1 MLYHIFARGNA
12 KACIFVDDE
21 DYERFLGLLAASVV
35 RFGVRCAA
43 YCALWNHYH
52 LLLAAGEQPI
62 SRMMQQLNSKY
73 SQQFNRRHNR
83 VGHVLQGRFGSRI
96 VEDGAYVRAVLRY
109 LALNPVA
116 AGRVEQPEDWPWSS
130 YRFAIGADPPPD
142 FLALDRVWAAFGTGD
157 ETAGRLRF
165 GELVGSQVQE
175 TLDDPLFHGSARLA
189 ARLAPRL
196 EPHQPT
202 RDFLY
207 AERFAARTEL
217 DRLFQGRRQ
226 RPDLEDAAYTAY
238 SHHAY
243 TLTEIGAVVGRAP
256 STVWRWIR
264 RAEARPDP
272 GGVRS

>member
-175 TLDDPLFHGSARLA
+175 TLDDPCSTARHAWLRVSRRGWSRTSRRATSSTRSALPHERSWTVCSRAGGSGPTWRT
-189 ARLAPRL
+189 RRTR
-196 EPHQPT
+196 PT
-202 RDFLY
+202 RTM
-207 AERFAARTEL
+207 RT
-217 DRLFQGRRQ
+217 
-226 RPDLEDAAYTAY
+226 
-238 SHHAY
+238 H
-243 TLTEIGAVVGRAP
+243 
-256 STVWRWIR
+256 
-264 RAEARPDP
+264 
-272 GGVRS
+272 